1 MTVDA
6 TAILAE
12 YVFGEV
18 FAWDLLVDQP
28 RAAKNLTTPVRIAPS
43 AIWAPIVQMQMAD
56 EHVIGIVT
64 YRGCLRMTCIGYAPT
79 ADYLQAVLKALAAA
93 AREQNPAL

>member
-1 MTVDA
+1 MSFS
-6 TAILAE
+6 
-12 YVFGEV
+12 VFGEV
-18 FAWDLLVDQP
+18 FAWDLLVT
-28 RAAKNLTTPVRIAPS
+28 NLGRQELIDTGPIAPS

-79 ADYLQAVLKALAAA
+79 ADYLQAVLKALAAES
-93 AREQNPAL
+93 RE